1 MAPSLTGEGWA
12 MLGRVTERRKRDEPE
27 PSPEAVAER

>member
-12 MLGRVTERRKRDEPE
+12 MLGRVTEHGKHGEPE
-27 PSPEAVAER
+27 PSPEEVAER